1 MNLLMLKRFAYL
13 LVFVLGSSYI
23 PSIYAADEEE
33 TAGIEEVIVTAR
45 RTEESLQDVPIAVT
59 AFSEEG
65 IQARQIIQTSD
76 IQMNVPNVSFTNTNF
91 GSFSFSIRGI
101 GRLVTAGSGES
112 GVSSHVNDIPIAGNL
127 ITSEFFDMQRV
138 EVLRG
143 PQGTLF
149 GRNATGGVVN
159 FITRKP
165 DMEELSGYVEA
176 ELGNYNHKRSRFAI
190 NLPLSE
196 SLALRIAGSTLE
208 REGYIENLYVNSDGD
223 VDGRDDQNYRIS
235 LRWEGDNTSI
245 DLMHTAYDEDSDRVR
260 ITNQVCKQNPLPT
273 YGCLSDQFG
282 RDGVN
287 PGSTTG
293 TMYISFGGIFPLG
306 QNSQAL
312 NAMGLFAYPRPAMTS
327 LRQIHTDFEPIFKSE
342 NSQSYLTIKHDFD
355 NFSVTLNYAEADG
368 TQDSQ
373 QDYNMDVGPSFLPF
387 NPATG
392 GPNALT
398 GTNLL
403 VPVSGTACGRE
414 CEQTITAGVYGGD
427 SIGSWS
433 RVYSYDRAY
442 TDFAE
447 TEYGEIKIQSD
458 FDGNFNFIVG
468 MNTTDSAS
476 HGGYYVNANSLDF
489 ISLYGLAPIGVPQL
503 YPGFFHNDGWNYADR
518 KSFFGEAYFDIND
531 ELRLTVGLRRNK
543 DDKRTRDRSALANA
557 ANLGP
562 ALGLSTGAWVR
573 SSLPDCLTAIGGA
586 AVAILTGQQT
596 NSCTAVANDLLSH
609 YGAKSAM
616 DAATLAVLGGDP
628 TGMSQVLGAMMM
640 VPPTPEYNEARILA
654 GSPTE
659 TSFEETTGRI
669 GLDWQVNP
677 DTLAYVTFSKGF
689 KPGGFNP
696 AINDSFPEDTPRI
709 FGSENV
715 DAIEVGFKATRLDG
729 RMQLNGSFFQ
739 YDYKGLQIYKILNN
753 SSVNV
758 NVDADIMGA
767 ELELLYIPAF
777 DPDIVIDVMLSM
789 LETEAADNML
799 LDPKDRQQGDPN
811 WIVLKGIDPGSATG
825 VQYIASLQGALGA
838 AQICGAFGACIP
850 APNTIYPNGIPA
862 YMSRAF
868 LGAIGVP
875 TSDGILTN
883 IKGNALPNSPEQ
895 TFKIGI
901 QKTWHALD
909 AVDITARVDYYKQDE
924 SYAREFNRSWDL
936 IPSWDQTNF
945 SLLINNPDGSWS
957 VRLWARNLK
966 DEENVTGHYVT
977 SDTSG
982 MYTNYFLTEPKIIG
996 ASFKL
1001 NF

>member
-1 MNLLMLKRFAYL
+1 MVLLKRIFYTLAL
-13 LVFVLGSSYI
+13 SGIFFVPSVFS
-23 PSIYAADEEE
+23 AEEE
-33 TAGIEEVIVTAR
+33 ESAGIEEVIVTAR

-65 IQARQIIQTSD
+65 IQARQIITTSD
-76 IQMNVPNVSFTNTNF
+76 LQMNVPNVSFTNTNF
-91 GSFSFSIRGI
+91 GSNSFAIRGI
-101 GRLVTAGSGES
+101 GRLVTAGSGEA
-112 GVSSHVNDIPIAGNL
+112 GVSTHLNDIPITGNL
-127 ITSEFFDMQRV
+127 ITTEFFDMQRV

-176 ELGNYNHKRSRFAI
+176 ELGNYNHKRSRFAL
-190 NLPLSE
+190 NLPLSD
-196 SLALRIAGSTLE
+196 SLALRVAATTLE
-208 REGYIENLYVNSDGD
+208 REGYSENLYENSDGD
-223 VDGRDDQNYRIS
+223 IDGRDNETYRIS

-245 DLMHTAYDEDSDRVR
+245 DLMHQSYDEDSDRTR

-273 YGCLSDQFG
+273 YGCISDQFG

-312 NAMGLFAYPRPAMTS
+312 NALGLFEYPRPTMTS
-327 LRQIHTDFEPIFKSE
+327 LRQMHSDFEPIFKSE
-342 NSQSYLTIKHDFD
+342 SSQSYLTIQHDFD
-355 NFSVTLNYAEADG
+355 KFSITLNYAEGDG

-398 GTNLL
+398 GTDLR

-447 TEYGEIKIQSD
+447 IEYGEIKIQSD
-458 FDGNFNFIVG
+458 LDGSFNFVLG
-468 MNTTDSAS
+468 MNTTDGVS

-518 KSFFGEAYFDIND
+518 KSFFGEAYFDLND
-531 ELRLTVGLRRNK
+531 EMRLTIGFRRNQ
-543 DDKRTRDRSALANA
+543 DDKATRDRSALANA

-562 ALGLSTGAWVR
+562 ALGLPSAAWVR
-573 SSLPDCLTAIGGA
+573 SSLPDCLTAIGGS
-586 AVAILTGQQT
+586 AVAILTGQAT
-596 NSCTAVANDLLSH
+596 NSCTAIGNQLLEF
-609 YGAKSAM
+609 YGAKSAV
-616 DAATLAVLGGDP
+616 DAGTLAVLAGDP
-628 TGMSQVLGAMMM
+628 TGISQVLGGMLM
-640 VPPTPEYNEARILA
+640 VPPTPEYNEARQLA
-654 GSPTE
+654 GSPTTTE
-659 TSFEETTGRI
+659 FEETTGRI
-669 GLDWQVNP
+669 GLDWQMNP
-677 DTLAYVTFSKGF
+677 DTLVYGTFSKGF

-696 AINDSFPEDTPRI
+696 AINDSFPQDTPRI

-715 DAIEVGFKATRLDG
+715 DAIEFGIKATRLGG
-729 RMQLNGSFFQ
+729 RMQLNASMFQ
-739 YDYKGLQIYKILNN
+739 YDYKGLQIYKIINN

-767 ELELLYIPAF
+767 EFEMLYIPEF
-777 DPDIVIDVMLSM
+777 DPDIVIDVMLSW
-789 LETEAADNML
+789 LETEASDNML
-799 LDPKDRQQGDPN
+799 LDPKDRQQNDPN
-811 WIVLKGIDPGSATG
+811 WIVLKNIDSGSATG
-825 VQYIASLQGALGA
+825 VQYIANLQGALLGA
-838 AQICGAFGACIP
+838 QLCPALGACIP
-850 APNTIYPNGIPA
+850 APNTIYPNGVPA
-862 YMSRAF
+862 YMSRTF
-868 LGAIGVP
+868 LNAIGVP

-895 TFKIGI
+895 TYKIGI
-901 QKTWHALD
+901 AKTWHPSNG
-909 AVDITARVDYYKQDE
+909 VDVTARFDYYKQDK
-924 SYAREFNRSWDL
+924 SYAREFNRSWDE
-936 IPSWDQTNF
+936 IPSWDQTNI
-945 SLLINNPDGSWS
+945 SLLINNPDGTWS
-957 VRLWARNLK
+957 VRLWARNLA

-982 MYTNYFLTEPKIIG
+982 MYTNYFLTEPKIVG
-996 ASFKL
+996 ASFKV